1 MGQRDDRG
9 HSPPP
14 FLSHRWPLR
23 VRQHIVTAHL
33 RKVGWLASLVVLVVV
48 VRAMHV
54 DTLPAKL
61 AGVDW
66 RLLGLAALLGVVP
79 VLLQTAR
86 WRYLLGKASVRFST
100 VLQAVYL
107 GSLANLIIPLRTGEV
122 VRGLV
127 VSRRMGRGLASVLST
142 EFIERVADA
151 VAMAGMIWLVARV
164 ASVPGVL
171 APVQAVLQ
179 FVLVGFVLLVVVAI
193 VGERPLRQRLTAW
206 NPPGRWGLALRRTGL
221 DLATGL
227 PLMRDWRAVTV
238 SVSSAMGMVLVQAV
252 ILWLALRAFHV
263 HLDLL
268 QVAAVQ
274 AVISMGTLV
283 PSTPGNLG
291 SWQMACMVGLTMFGV
306 EQSTAATFS
315 LVVFVVLSLPTLVG
329 GVVALATSPFS
340 LTQLR
345 GARTA
350 HAQVDLLEPIPI
362 PVPAVETEA

>member
-1 MGQRDDRG
+1 MRP
-9 HSPPP
+9 HT
-14 FLSHRWPLR
+14 
-23 VRQHIVTAHL
+23 VTAHL
-33 RKVGWLASLVVLVVV
+33 RKLGWLLSLGVLVVV
-48 VRAMHV
+48 VREMHV
-54 DTLPAKL
+54 DTLPRKL

-66 RLLGLAALLGVVP
+66 RLLALAALLGVVP

-86 WRYLLGKASVRFST
+86 WRYLLGSASVRFST

-107 GSLANLIIPLRTGEV
+107 GSLANLIVPLRTGEV

-127 VSRRMGRGLASVLST
+127 VSRRIGRGLASVLST

-151 VAMAGMIWLVARV
+151 LAMAAMIWLVARV

-193 VGERPLRQRLTAW
+193 VGERPLRRRLTAW
-206 NPPGRWGLALRRTGL
+206 SPPGRWGLAVRRTGL
-221 DLATGL
+221 DVATGL

-238 SVSSAMGMVLVQAV
+238 CVSSAVGMVVVQAL

-263 HLDLL
+263 HMDLL

-329 GVVALATSPFS
+329 GVIALATSSFNM
-340 LTQLR
+340 TQLR
-345 GARTA
+345 GAHRA
-350 HAQVDLLEPIPI
+350 HPQVDLLEPVSI
-362 PVPAVETEA
+362 PVPVVAETEA